1 MEEKNKNLT
10 NENQNTRKP
19 KRPYVRKNVK
29 KEGEKTVKNTEKK
42 ELTKTTTKQLTKT
55 PRKTKAMVEKRE
67 TRSIAKVNNNNS
79 MTKMPE
85 KRNKSI
91 LADTSIFK
99 KSKLKIIPLGGLHE
113 VGKNITVFEY
123 EDDMIIVDCGISF
136 PEDDM
141 LGIDLVIPDIT
152 YVEKNIDKLRGMVIT
167 HGHEDHIGSIPYFL
181 KKVNTPIYA
190 TINMWANYKQIR
202 RTQISK

>member
-1 MEEKNKNLT
+1 MLNFVL
-10 NENQNTRKP
+10 NELITTIKIGNRNSAASNTRKP

-91 LADTSIFK
+91 
-99 KSKLKIIPLGGLHE
+99 
-113 VGKNITVFEY
+113 
-123 EDDMIIVDCGISF
+123 
-136 PEDDM
+136 
-141 LGIDLVIPDIT
+141 
-152 YVEKNIDKLRGMVIT
+152 
-167 HGHEDHIGSIPYFL
+167 
-181 KKVNTPIYA
+181 
-190 TINMWANYKQIR
+190 
-202 RTQISK
+202 